1 MKLEPEMV
9 QERDVTNIT
18 ARIVAKTVPF
28 TAWSDAPHIALPRV
42 KCVHGSQFGAEVQGV
57 NRFPESNC
65 ELLIH

>member
-1 MKLEPEMV
+1 M
-9 QERDVTNIT
+9 TNIT